1 MDGLD
6 KLCPFGVAPDALP
19 IVICPSGEVLHD
31 PSEAAVARCIGLL
44 RDIDPKQIY
53 DLAIV
58 GAGPAGL
65 AAAVYAASEGLSVL
79 LLESRVFGGQAGASA
94 RIENYL
100 GFPTGISGQALA
112 GRAYAQAQK
121 FGTEMLLAAPV
132 TALLRGRDKN
142 SFQKLE
148 VEGNHPARARA
159 VVIACG
165 AIYRHPAIPGIDRF
179 EGSGVHYWASPIEAR
194 LCSGEEVALVGGGNS
209 AGQAAVFLA
218 RHVAHVY
225 LLVRGSD
232 LSESMSRYLVERI
245 EAIPNISL
253 LTRTIVTG
261 VEGSDEQLQWV
272 SWRNENT
279 GEESRRA
286 IRHLFLFIGADP
298 NTAWLTRSGVALD
311 DHGFVRTG
319 SDLGAGRR
327 RFATSRDGVFA
338 IGDVRSGSTKRM
350 AAAVGELSEHLPR
363 LGVFIRIKEAMRI
376 GVAEQKVLKPYN
388 FGACSMADQHRAA
401 GARLDQHGSPQ
412 DQRPHESFAKFRLG
426 DHQRPD
432 PIRRNEDCLDVVRCD
447 RIDQRRLAGELP
459 EFRKEMP
466 GAKLGQVVRHHAMAL
481 AHGDVAIKQH
491 KHARHRFAGGS
502 DSIALLELDDGA
514 KGLETLAFLAREGG
528 KDLLAPFLDQLLCL
542 TGHGSPPG
550 GSMHPRRLSR
560 SDDRQGAAPQFKNG
574 VHVKI
579 AQHPKADH

>member
-1 MDGLD
+1 MPSQVKHLIEKRREQILPIFSSEECERFKAFGTIVRFKNGARLTTTGEEVAGMFVLLDGHVTVRERHGTSSSDLTEIGPGHFLAEFGQLTGQPALVDAIATDDVEAILIPSERIRALMIAEPELGERVMRALILRRAVLIQSGAGGPLLVGRAASAKIVRLQNFLLRNAFPHYLLD
-6 KLCPFGVAPDALP
+6 PDEHPEARQMLDQFGVTPDALP

-44 RDIDPKQIY
+44 RDIDPKHIY

-132 TALLRGRDKN
+132 TALSRRRGK
-142 SFQKLE
+142 SGFQKLE
-148 VEGNHPARARA
+148 VEQNHPAIARA
-159 VVIACG
+159 VVIASG
-165 AIYRHPAIPGIDRF
+165 ATYRHPAIANIDRF

-225 LLVRGSD
+225 LLVRGAD
-232 LSESMSRYLVERI
+232 LAESMSHYLVERI
-245 EAIPNISL
+245 AAMPNISL

-261 VEGSDEQLQWV
+261 VDGSDEQLQSV
-272 SWRNENT
+272 SWRDENT

-298 NTAWLTRSGVALD
+298 NTAWLAHSGVALD
-311 DHGFVRTG
+311 DHGFVRAG
-319 SDLGAGRR
+319 AELGPDHL

-350 AAAVGELSEHLPR
+350 AAAVGEGAQLVQTVHAYLDGLPQ
-363 LGVFIRIKEAMRI
+363 E
-376 GVAEQKVLKPYN
+376 P
-388 FGACSMADQHRAA
+388 RASNRRA
-401 GARLDQHGSPQ
+401 SRPQ
-412 DQRPHESFAKFRLG
+412 S
-426 DHQRPD
+426 
-432 PIRRNEDCLDVVRCD
+432 
-447 RIDQRRLAGELP
+447 
-459 EFRKEMP
+459 
-466 GAKLGQVVRHHAMAL
+466 
-481 AHGDVAIKQH
+481 
-491 KHARHRFAGGS
+491 
-502 DSIALLELDDGA
+502 
-514 KGLETLAFLAREGG
+514 
-528 KDLLAPFLDQLLCL
+528 
-542 TGHGSPPG
+542 
-550 GSMHPRRLSR
+550 
-560 SDDRQGAAPQFKNG
+560 
-574 VHVKI
+574 
-579 AQHPKADH
+579 

>member
-1 MDGLD
+1 MPSQAQKLIEKRREQILPTFSCQERERFKAFGTIVQFKKGDRITTTGEAVAGMFVLLNGHVTVRERHGMVANDLTELGPGHFLAEFGQLTGQPALVDAIATDDVEAILIPSDRIRALMIAESELGERLMRALILRRAVLIESRAGGPVLVGHATCAKIVRLQNFLLRNAYPHCLLD
-6 KLCPFGVAPDALP
+6 PDEHPEAREMLAQFGVAPDALP

-350 AAAVGELSEHLPR
+350 AAAVGE
-363 LGVFIRIKEAMRI
+363 
-376 GVAEQKVLKPYN
+376 
-388 FGACSMADQHRAA
+388 GAQLVQTVHAY
-401 GARLDQHGSPQ
+401 LD
-412 DQRPHESFAKFRLG
+412 
-426 DHQRPD
+426 
-432 PIRRNEDCLDVVRCD
+432 
-447 RIDQRRLAGELP
+447 ELP
-459 EFRKEMP
+459 QER
-466 GAKLGQVVRHHAMAL
+466 
-481 AHGDVAIKQH
+481 
-491 KHARHRFAGGS
+491 
-502 DSIALLELDDGA
+502 
-514 KGLETLAFLAREGG
+514 
-528 KDLLAPFLDQLLCL
+528 
-542 TGHGSPPG
+542 
-550 GSMHPRRLSR
+550 
-560 SDDRQGAAPQFKNG
+560 
-574 VHVKI
+574 
-579 AQHPKADH
+579 

>member
-1 MDGLD
+1 MPSQVKHLIEKRREQILPIFSSEECERFKAFGTIVRFKNGARLTTTGEEVAGMFVLLDGHVTVRERHGTSSSDLTEIGPGHFLAEFGQLTGQPALVDAIATDDVEAILIPSERIRALMIAEPELGERVMRALILRRAVLIQSGAGGPLLVGRAASAKIVRLQNFLLRNAFPHYLLD
-6 KLCPFGVAPDALP
+6 PDEHPEARQMLDQFGVTPDALP

-44 RDIDPKQIY
+44 RDIDPKHIY

-132 TALLRGRDKN
+132 TALSRGRDKN
-142 SFQKLE
+142 EFQKLE

-165 AIYRHPAIPGIDRF
+165 AIYRHPAISGIDRF

-225 LLVRGSD
+225 LLVRGSG

-319 SDLGAGRR
+319 AELGPDHH

-350 AAAVGELSEHLPR
+350 AAAVGEGAQLVQTVHAYLDGLPQAR
-363 LGVFIRIKEAMRI
+363 
-376 GVAEQKVLKPYN
+376 
-388 FGACSMADQHRAA
+388 RASNRRA
-401 GARLDQHGSPQ
+401 SRPQ
-412 DQRPHESFAKFRLG
+412 P
-426 DHQRPD
+426 
-432 PIRRNEDCLDVVRCD
+432 
-447 RIDQRRLAGELP
+447 
-459 EFRKEMP
+459 
-466 GAKLGQVVRHHAMAL
+466 
-481 AHGDVAIKQH
+481 
-491 KHARHRFAGGS
+491 
-502 DSIALLELDDGA
+502 
-514 KGLETLAFLAREGG
+514 
-528 KDLLAPFLDQLLCL
+528 
-542 TGHGSPPG
+542 
-550 GSMHPRRLSR
+550 
-560 SDDRQGAAPQFKNG
+560 
-574 VHVKI
+574 
-579 AQHPKADH
+579 